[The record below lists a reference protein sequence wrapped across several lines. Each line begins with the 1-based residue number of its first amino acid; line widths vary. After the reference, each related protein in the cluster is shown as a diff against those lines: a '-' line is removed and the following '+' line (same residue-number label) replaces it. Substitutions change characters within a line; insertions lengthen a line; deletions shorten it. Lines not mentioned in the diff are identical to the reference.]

1 MGENIRWLD
10 GLNKTHHTLFYASNC
25 GILCRDYTGK
35 TGGFTTMEIR
45 KSSEDYL
52 ETMLMLKEQN
62 GYVRSIDIAK
72 HLNVTKPSVSYAT
85 KRLRENGYIEMNNDG
100 LITLTDSGMA
110 IAHKILDRHK
120 MLSQFLIM
128 LGVDKEVADEDACNI
143 EHDISN
149 ESFEAICNHV
159 DNFMSGCP
167 RINSCA
173 PDCEDRTR
181 E

>member
-1 MGENIRWLD
+1 M
-10 GLNKTHHTLFYASNC
+10 
-25 GILCRDYTGK
+25 
-35 TGGFTTMEIR
+35 
-45 KSSEDYL
+45 
-52 ETMLMLKEQN
+52 
-62 GYVRSIDIAK
+62 
-72 HLNVTKPSVSYAT
+72 
-85 KRLRENGYIEMNNDG
+85 
-100 LITLTDSGMA
+100 
-110 IAHKILDRHK
+110 
-120 MLSQFLIM
+120 
-128 LGVDKEVADEDACNI
+128 VADEDACNI

>member
-1 MGENIRWLD
+1 
-10 GLNKTHHTLFYASNC
+10 
-25 GILCRDYTGK
+25 
-35 TGGFTTMEIR
+35 MEIR

-167 RINSCA
+167 RIKSCA

>member
-1 MGENIRWLD
+1 
-10 GLNKTHHTLFYASNC
+10 
-25 GILCRDYTGK
+25 
-35 TGGFTTMEIR
+35 
-45 KSSEDYL
+45 
-52 ETMLMLKEQN
+52 
-62 GYVRSIDIAK
+62 
-72 HLNVTKPSVSYAT
+72 
-85 KRLRENGYIEMNNDG
+85 MNNDG

-149 ESFEAICNHV
+149 ESLEAICNHV